1 LVQQTKAEYEEA
13 IKALKA
19 MNGMEKEVARLT
31 AEMNQVYGPKVAAS
45 GAIEL
50 DATPEE
56 FEKAGSK
63 FAKEGN
69 HVSEFREP
77 FWETPGVSLSF
88 PFTIVAGPDT
98 GIEGKISAG
107 VSKSA
112 MWKIKEILLGLGVA
126 YTTNSN
132 GKIVFNPSDVA
143 GKKALTKWQTMK
155 DTRPVE
161 EGGKGTE
168 YTKPVSVLK
177 IE

>member
-1 LVQQTKAEYEEA
+1 MVTLTKAEYEEQ
-13 IKALKA
+13 IKALSQMKGQEA
-19 MNGMEKEVARLT
+19 MVKKMT
-31 AEMNQVYGPKVAAS
+31 DEMNALYGPKPAAS

-69 HVSEFREP
+69 HISEFREP

-112 MWKIKEILLGLGVA
+112 MWKIKEILIGLNVS
-126 YTTNSN
+126 YSTNSN

-143 GKKALTKWQTMK
+143 GKKAYTKWQTMK